1 MAVRLTYND
10 YVEYVLQH
18 EELSPVVIDEP
29 IGWNND
35 EKEFSRHD
43 DYHGIFVKHSNN
55 LKFIGS
61 GAEYLTLTLEI
72 YGINARVILRK
83 RERNPKTNIFELS
96 YFGFLDLSTYSI
108 ENEVVSVKF
117 NSSGMEQLLKTRQNE
132 KVEIDRTDTLD
143 GTSLPTLQT
152 KTVALKGRNIFLRSI
167 FEVSSN
173 VNSQVGVET
182 DSGATRNQ
190 TVTAPISLKTNEHG
204 IQAQSPTMQSRGVE
218 GNGDAGMMFLLD
230 MDRDRSITIDFSGKT
245 DVLFTQY
252 NNVQWCRYKICL
264 TVYQNGFDFDLK
276 QRYVLAELRS
286 ENPAE
291 SDDPD
296 NSFLVLPSDYDAPV
310 PSFTIEDLNFS
321 FSETLNLLE
330 GESVALE
337 LYLKSDM
344 YDDNDASVQTETR
357 DFILNNF
364 TLEEA
369 SYFPESTSKM
379 ILNYELG
386 NRIINIITGRNN
398 VLYSEALGR
407 TDIGYSQDGVDTGA
421 LNGFAHGFWVRG
433 FDKLPEQDENKFKP
447 LTTSFKDY
455 MQNLKTTWNLG
466 LGIERNGFSEKIIIE
481 NLKYFYN
488 NNVLIKLGKEING
501 KFEYVRVNNVKRSVA
516 TEYYYSS
523 IMLGYEKGWDNEEA
537 EGLDEYN
544 TQSNFATCIKTLKND
559 YESISP
565 YIAASYAKEFS
576 RRKPFSEF
584 PTTDHSYDKDVF
596 VMDLKRG
603 DTSVFEERTYESD
616 FAELPSGTFSP
627 ANATNLRLSPFNL
640 LLKHGWN
647 ISSGLQK
654 HYPEKYVKYTSSEGN
669 SKLETKQIGKPE
681 YAENGEILNSELERP
696 RYLPEWIEFEYQVD
710 FDTMKQIEGT
720 TEILGK
726 KIPNFYGLVEF
737 KNEKNQIEKGFLFN
751 LKLSEKGEWK
761 ILKANR

>member
-10 YVEYVLQH
+10 YVEYILQH

-61 GAEYLTLTLEI
+61 GADYLTLTLEI

-108 ENEVVSVKF
+108 ENNIVSVKF

-143 GTSLPTLQT
+143 GDTLPTLVT

-167 FEVSSN
+167 FEANSNNQAKVS
-173 VNSQVGVET
+173 VET
-182 DSGATRNQ
+182 NAGGTRNQ
-190 TVTAPISLKTNEHG
+190 TCNMPIKIKTNEHG
-204 IQAQSPTMQSRGVE
+204 LQAQTPTVESRGVE
-218 GNGDAGMMFLLD
+218 HEGDLGMMFLLD
-230 MDRDRSITIDFSGKT
+230 MDRDRSIEINFSGKT
-245 DVLFTQY
+245 DVFFQQY
-252 NNVQWCRYKICL
+252 ENVQWCRYKICL
-264 TVYQNGFDFDLK
+264 TIYENGFDFDVK

-291 SDDPD
+291 SDDPAD
-296 NSFLVLPSDYDAPV
+296 SFLVLPSDYDAPV

-330 GESVALE
+330 GESVAFE
-337 LYLKSDM
+337 AFLKSDM
-344 YDDNDASVQTETR
+344 FTDPHAGVRADTR
-357 DFILNNF
+357 DFILDNF

-369 SYFPESTSKM
+369 SYFPETNSKM

-386 NRIINIITGRNN
+386 HRIINIITGRNN

-433 FDKLPEQDENKFKP
+433 FDKLPEDDENKFKP
-447 LTTSFKDY
+447 FTTSFKDY

-488 NNVLIKLGKEING
+488 NNVLIRLGKEING
-501 KFEYVRVNNVKRSVA
+501 KFEYIKVNNVKRSVA

-544 TQSNFATCIKTLKND
+544 TQSNFATCIKSLKND
-559 YESISP
+559 YESVSP

-603 DTSVFEERTYESD
+603 DTGVFEERTYESD

-669 SKLETKQIGKPE
+669 SKLETKQIGKPR

-710 FDTMKQIEGT
+710 FEIMKIIEGT

-761 ILKANR
+761 ILKSNR

>member
-143 GTSLPTLQT
+143 GTSLPALAT

-291 SDDPD
+291 SDDPS
-296 NSFLVLPSDYDAPV
+296 NSFLVLPSDYNAPV

-433 FDKLPEQDENKFKP
+433 FDKLPEEDENKFKP

-710 FDTMKQIEGT
+710 FDTIKQIEGT